1 MQRNS
6 LAAFTAVGLV
16 AAIAIPTIAFGN
28 ARSNVGNLNYLQAA
42 QTPFITRLTGAN
54 EVSPPGGD
62 LDGVGTAAVTFD
74 IVDPNAPNGA
84 EVCWDLSYSGIV
96 TPPIAAHIHAGAAGV
111 NGAIV
116 VSFLPPSTLGGA
128 SGSGCSSVSPTV
140 AQQIIDE
147 PANFYV
153 NVHTTDFTGGA
164 IRGQLAE
171 GPVPAGEAHMLPAP
185 LRAYDSRINGGP
197 KIAAAE
203 TRTIS
208 LATGINGQG
217 ASVLAVPAG
226 ATAAIVTLTVTETVA
241 GGYLKMYSAATTE
254 PATSSINW
262 YGNNQTFAV
271 STQVAVDASGQVKI
285 TSGPSATQ
293 FIIDVIGYLF

>member
-1 MQRNS
+1 MQRKS

-28 ARSNVGNLNYLQAA
+28 ARNNVGGQAYLQAA
-42 QTPFITRLTGAN
+42 QTPFITRLSGAN
-54 EVSPPGGD
+54 VVAPPGD

-74 IVDPNAPNGA
+74 IVNDALPNGA
-84 EVCWDLSYSGIV
+84 EVCWDLSYFGIV
-96 TPPIAAHIHAGAAGV
+96 GPPIAAHIRAGAAGV

-116 VSFLPPSTLGGA
+116 ISFLPPSTLGA
-128 SGSGCSSVSPTV
+128 TSGTGCSSVSPTV
-140 AQQIIDE
+140 AQQVIDN
-147 PANFYV
+147 PADFYV
-153 NVHTTDFTGGA
+153 NVQTTDFTGGA

-185 LRAYDSRINGGP
+185 LRAYDSRDNKGP

-208 LATGINGQG
+208 LATGINGLG
-217 ASVLAVPAG
+217 ASVVAVPAG

-262 YGNNQTFAV
+262 YANNQTFAV
-271 STQVAVDASGQVKI
+271 GTQVAVDASGQVKI
-285 TSGPSATQ
+285 TSGPSSTQ